1 MKDVVADKLSVEVSA
16 YDMPE
21 TEKVDRLVKALAAE
35 DEDTGTEAAGYG
47 VYTVSS
53 SSSYGI
59 MF

>member
-1 MKDVVADKLSVEVSA
+1 MDSSMIEKLSFDVSA

-21 TEKVDRLVKALAAE
+21 TDKLGSLVQALVAE
-35 DEDTGTEAAGYG
+35 DEDTGVECTGYG
-47 VYTVSS
+47 VYAVS